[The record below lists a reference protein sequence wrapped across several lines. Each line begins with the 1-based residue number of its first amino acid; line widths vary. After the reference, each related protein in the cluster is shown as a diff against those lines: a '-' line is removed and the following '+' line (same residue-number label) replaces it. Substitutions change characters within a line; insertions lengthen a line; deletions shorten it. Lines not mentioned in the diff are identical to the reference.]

1 MIENNVLCLGL
12 TRMQFHT
19 LRCHFPIGFS
29 FYQVSADTLEEK
41 ENIEIVVSKAWC
53 VFINPKKL
61 TPAQLYQIVA
71 AHEYATQHTHAAI
84 LLFTDPFTVE
94 QKEIVD
100 TKALHRV
107 DLRVGLDRTLRDTIE
122 IIRKATMPCWDGMAR
137 MRSNVF
143 NDGWYL
149 LDIETSGPD
158 PLEDDIISLS
168 ISYMADYKIQS
179 KETLYIKQTYPIT
192 EQIETITGITNEML
206 EQGITKAQAVEYL
219 NNLPSPSPIILE
231 SSKYY
236 LPFLKALY
244 HSCGQKFDL
253 PNVAIDGLAAI
264 AFGYM
269 IFEKPHEI
277 LPAIKQRK
285 YKRTQMDHP
294 YLAELYD
301 LTLAVFENLQERYEV
316 RAAGDFHSLYY
327 GKIECGE

>member
-1 MIENNVLCLGL
+1 MIENNVFCLGL

-29 FYQVSADTLEEK
+29 FYQVSADTLDNK

-61 TPAQLYQIVA
+61 MPGQLRQIVT

-84 LLFTDPFTVE
+84 LLFTDPFTAE
-94 QKEIVD
+94 QKESVD
-100 TKALHRV
+100 TKVLHLV
-107 DLRVGLDRTLRDTIE
+107 DIRVGMDKTLRDTIE
-122 IIRKATMPCWDGMAR
+122 LIHKATMPCWDGMAR
-137 MRSNVF
+137 MRNNVF

-149 LDIETSGPD
+149 LDMETSGAD

-179 KETLYIKQTYPIT
+179 TETLYIKQTQPIT
-192 EQIETITGITNEML
+192 ERIAAITGITNEML
-206 EQGITKAQAVEYL
+206 EHGITKEQAVEHL

-231 SSKYY
+231 SSSYY

-264 AFGYM
+264 SFGYI
-269 IFEKPHEI
+269 IFRKPHEI
-277 LPAIKQRK
+277 LSTIQQRK
-285 YKRTQMDHP
+285 HIRTQMDHP
-294 YLAELYD
+294 YLSRLYD
-301 LTLAVFENLQERYEV
+301 LTLTVFENLEDRYGV

-327 GKIECGE
+327 GDIECGE